1 MHPEICARA
10 RALSML
16 AHLVPHHHP
25 ELRGWFQ
32 QFFDETPSC
41 GPDANNPRVFFG
53 TFVCCCCL
61 SGPVKAPHQSS
72 GLVEQYPG
80 LQNVCNLIGLAFFC
94 FFVDFFSYWPHIG
107 VTVGC
112 FWKTSWTTSRKK
124 NPGRWNQWKTS
135 LVDGSSQLSHLGK
148 WNAQNGLRSLKKDAQ
163 QWVVSQNKSEL
174 VFDSKIKESE
184 TRLVVFFRKGKIK
197 SENVFFLSSLLTRKK
212 LIKNVEM
219 FQSPHWKESFINGG
233 EIAFQDFWMLSLIPN
248 RYTT

>member
-16 AHLVPHHHP
+16 AHLVPNHHP

-80 LQNVCNLIGLAFFC
+80 LRNVCNLIGLAFFC
-94 FFVDFFSYWPHIG
+94 FFVDFFFSYWPHIG

-124 NPGRWNQWKTS
+124 IRAG
-135 LVDGSSQLSHLGK
+135 GSSEK
-148 WNAQNGLRSLKKDAQ
+148 LRSSTDQ
-163 QWVVSQNKSEL
+163 VSWATWA
-174 VFDSKIKESE
+174 SE
-184 TRLVVFFRKGKIK
+184 TRRMGWGPWRRTP
-197 SENVFFLSSLLTRKK
+197 N
-212 LIKNVEM
+212 
-219 FQSPHWKESFINGG
+219 NG
-233 EIAFQDFWMLSLIPN
+233 
-248 RYTT
+248 